1 MRVAFTGGSGK
12 AGKHAINYLINSGHK
27 ILNIDLKPLEIEGIN
42 NLIVDITDSGQI
54 FNSLTSY
61 LNIYESKSA
70 EYKENLKTT
79 GYCLPFDAF
88 PVKGMHKLSS

>member
-1 MRVAFTGGSGK
+1 MTVK
-12 AGKHAINYLINSGHK
+12 VWLLYLLISMPNMPSVKNNSF
-27 ILNIDLKPLEIEGIN
+27 LYPNEEECMQAL
-42 NLIVDITDSGQI
+42 TD
-54 FNSLTSY
+54 Y
-61 LNIYESKSA
+61 LNIYEAKSA

>member
-1 MRVAFTGGSGK
+1 MTVK
-12 AGKHAINYLINSGHK
+12 VWLLYLLISMPNMPSVKNNSF
-27 ILNIDLKPLEIEGIN
+27 LYPNEEECMQAL
-42 NLIVDITDSGQI
+42 TD
-54 FNSLTSY
+54 Y
-61 LNIYESKSA
+61 LNIYESKPA

>member
-1 MRVAFTGGSGK
+1 MPNMPSVK
-12 AGKHAINYLINSGHK
+12 NNSF
-27 ILNIDLKPLEIEGIN
+27 LYPNEEECMQALAD
-42 NLIVDITDSGQI
+42 
-54 FNSLTSY
+54 Y

-70 EYKENLKTT
+70 EYKEKLKTT

>member
-1 MRVAFTGGSGK
+1 MTVK
-12 AGKHAINYLINSGHK
+12 IWLLYLLISMPNMPSVKNNSF
-27 ILNIDLKPLEIEGIN
+27 LYPNEEECMQAL
-42 NLIVDITDSGQI
+42 TD
-54 FNSLTSY
+54 Y
-61 LNIYESKSA
+61 LNIYESKPA

>member
-1 MRVAFTGGSGK
+1 MGIIFST
-12 AGKHAINYLINSGHK
+12 INAWYALSKEQFFLYPN
-27 ILNIDLKPLEIEGIN
+27 EEECM
-42 NLIVDITDSGQI
+42 QA
-54 FNSLTSY
+54 LTSY

-88 PVKGMHKLSS
+88 PIQGMHRLSS